1 MNETDASTIES
12 PASTADDCSSNTEKQ
27 DISGDVEPFSWPPL
41 DVDLETSPGAPERE
55 ARTHSKKARPN
66 PALTLLRS
74 LESHWLS
81 PTALPLAQRARKARW
96 QPDSCDA
103 YCDRCGMSIGPYEG
117 DEFGC
122 SQCRDDRLVWERFVR
137 LGEYDGS
144 LSQWIKDAKF
154 HGQRRLAQDLGR
166 LLGQSARLA
175 GAPTGPLAV
184 VPVGMSPM
192 RRLARGYDQS
202 AEIARGVA
210 IELSCPLVHSF
221 RRKHR
226 PSQRAVPTV
235 QRKKN
240 ILGSFSLRPG
250 VDFTGWSVLIVDDVR
265 TTGSTLTQACKTITA
280 QNKCKSADIWV
291 AVIAVTPAHD
301 RRTAESRGAP
311 MAELEPVLEGGSGEV
326 GASKVSPLDSPVGV
340 GTVPIPF
347 DE

>member
-1 MNETDASTIES
+1 MNEDDPSTTES
-12 PASTADDCSSNTEKQ
+12 PASTADDCSSNTEIQ
-27 DISGDVEPFSWPPL
+27 DENGVSEPFSWPP
-41 DVDLETSPGAPERE
+41 VEVKLEESSSAIGREVRTPSKAARTSP
-55 ARTHSKKARPN
+55 
-66 PALTLLRS
+66 ALNLLRS
-74 LESHWLS
+74 LESSWLS

-96 QPDSCDA
+96 QPDSCDV

-154 HGQRRLAQDLGR
+154 HGQRRLAQDMGR

-175 GAPTGPLAV
+175 GAPTGRLAV

-210 IELSCPLVHSF
+210 QELSCPLVHAF

-226 PSQRAVPTV
+226 PSQRAVPIT

-240 ILGSFSLRPG
+240 ISGSFSLRPG
-250 VDFTGWSVLIVDDVR
+250 VDFNGWSVLIVDDVR
-265 TTGSTLTQACKTITA
+265 TTGSTLTQACKTITT
-280 QNKCKSADIWV
+280 QNKSKSVDIWV
-291 AVIAVTPAHD
+291 AVVAVTPAHD
-301 RRTAESRGAP
+301 RRPAESRGGQ
-311 MAELEPVLEGGSGEV
+311 MDELEPVSGGRSGEV
-326 GASKVSPLDSPVGV
+326 GGSKVSPLDSPVGV